1 MFVCTCLLFIYILCP
16 LVTQASY
23 GTFETFIELQISVFF
38 SHTPSPLPIINLNHV
53 DAKTFDASPNS
64 DLPKT
69 LLKGKHKAF
78 DIVVFKVNSTGPV
91 KKVNVTN
98 QKRKNESWSGRPI
111 ACFRNTRLQGFVG

>member
-1 MFVCTCLLFIYILCP
+1 
-16 LVTQASY
+16 
-23 GTFETFIELQISVFF
+23 
-38 SHTPSPLPIINLNHV
+38 
-53 DAKTFDASPNS
+53 
-64 DLPKT
+64 